1 MNIDPGRRVITRLP
15 FNGKL
20 MWWETKKEKAR
31 FPTDKKLGRPEN
43 GDGDGDGGDGYYVP
57 REE

>member
-1 MNIDPGRRVITRLP
+1 MITWLS
-15 FNGKL
+15 FDGKL